1 MAPVVEVENLS
12 RTFGENRALDSVSF
26 SVDEGEIFGLVG
38 PDGSGKTTCLRILCG
53 LMAPSQGRVLVLGQ
67 DMAADPEPAKGRIG
81 YMAQPARLYED
92 LSVAENIR
100 FYADIFEVPPE
111 KYRERM
117 SRLLEFSGLAPFTR
131 RLFRNL
137 SGGMKQKVGL
147 TCALIH
153 TPRVLFLDEP
163 TNGVDPVSRRDFW
176 KILYELRREQVTIV
190 VASTYLDE
198 VDRCH
203 RVALFDR
210 GRMRLLMEPKAM
222 RGLMTGHLFSLAA
235 PDRQKAFKVLRSHP
249 QVVRSSVFGA
259 GIHFSVRV
267 QSELA
272 SVEETL
278 RSAGVSGY
286 ELKPIT
292 PGLEDVYLSL
302 ILDQEEGG
310 PS

>member
-1 MAPVVEVENLS
+1 MTIVEAIALS
-12 RTFGENRALDSVSF
+12 RTFGPITALQGLTF
-26 SVDEGEIFGLVG
+26 SVEEGEIFGLVG

-53 LMAPSQGRVLVLGQ
+53 LMRPSDGQALVLGH
-67 DMAADPEPAKGRIG
+67 DVGADPETIKSQIG
-81 YMAQPARLYED
+81 YMAQPAGLYED
-92 LSVAENIR
+92 LTVGENIA
-100 FYADIFEVPPE
+100 FYADLYEVPRSRYE
-111 KYRERM
+111 QRM
-117 SRLLEFSGLAPFTR
+117 KRLLQFSGLEPFTN

-198 VDRCH
+198 ADRCH

-210 GRMRLLMEPKAM
+210 GRVRLVMEPMAM
-222 RGLMTGHLFSLAA
+222 RRLVRGQLYNLTVS
-235 PDRQKAFKVLRSHP
+235 DRRKALRYLKKEP
-249 QVVRSSVFGA
+249 QVLSPSVFGA
-259 GIHFSVRV
+259 GIHFTLADDRAVKTVERGLAAAGIRDF
-267 QSELA
+267 QIEL
-272 SVEETL
+272 
-278 RSAGVSGY
+278 
-286 ELKPIT
+286 IQ

-302 ILDQEEGG
+302 IHDVGG
-310 PS
+310 GEAS